1 MGRGFFQSMVT
12 QGQGTSSGLR
22 VPIRRETLARPPR
35 APRGRGYRSSVI
47 RRSQQFASSA
57 DTSSGRDSGGGDYV
71 SSGDHSERDRKSTRL
86 NSSHVAISY
95 AVFCLKKKKKMSISY
110 PA

>member
-57 DTSSGRDSGGGDYV
+57 DTSSGRDSGGGEYV
-71 SSGDHSERDRKSTRL
+71 SAGDNLERVVLGSGRVRPGSFG
-86 NSSHVAISY
+86 SSLPLGPRSAEL
-95 AVFCLKKKKKMSISY
+95 FF
-110 PA
+110 